1 MLILDKIDKI
11 LIDESKMGDLDLR
24 LKSVSQQK
32 LRAVIGKGLKDVPYG
47 DIAMSL
53 WHYVNPAIIMGSG
66 GIYKTQSSMKI
77 MDELWFRV
85 GRNIEKAET
94 LTDEALT
101 KLKKNF
107 YSLSKTFEKIY
118 NWNPKEKR
126 WEIF

>member
-1 MLILDKIDKI
+1 MTILDKIDRL
-11 LIDESKMGDLDLR
+11 LIGEGAMADLDIR

-32 LRAVIGKGLKDVPYG
+32 LRAVISKGLTNAPYG
-47 DIAMSL
+47 DIALSL

-85 GRNIEKAET
+85 GRNLEKSET
-94 LTDEALT
+94 LTDEALV

-107 YSLSKTFEKIY
+107 YSLSKSFEKIY

-126 WEIF
+126 WEIY